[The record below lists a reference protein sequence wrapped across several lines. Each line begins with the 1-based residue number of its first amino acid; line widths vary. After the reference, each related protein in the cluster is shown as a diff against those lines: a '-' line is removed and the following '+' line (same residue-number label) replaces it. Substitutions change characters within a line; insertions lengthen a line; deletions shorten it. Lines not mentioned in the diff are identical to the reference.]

1 MLQILRFLGWD
12 YVSLVVSSDDAE
24 SMAGAEAFRTVAQA
38 SRICVALDLKMAPL
52 DPQAAA
58 TLADQV
64 RCTGMQVNRWESVI
78 QTDC

>member
-1 MLQILRFLGWD
+1 M
-12 YVSLVVSSDDAE
+12 SLVVSSEDTE
-24 SMAGAEAFRTVAQA
+24 NVAGAEAFRTVAQA

-64 RCTGMQVNRWESVI
+64 RCHGADKPLPNILLIYVL
-78 QTDC
+78 TDKS